1 MLAAIAAYDLMSASP
16 VDEIAFVAARLAD
29 AAGAALEASLC
40 VARTRVS
47 GGGAGAALFPREQVA
62 GTRLAVIGMGKTG
75 ARELNYVSDVDVIFV
90 AGADDGLIESVGES
104 RIVDIATRLAV
115 QTMRG
120 IDGAEIE
127 PPLWEVDANLR
138 PEGKQGAL
146 VRTLDSHLSYYDRWA
161 KSWEFQAL
169 LKARPIAGDAELG
182 EAYVRAV
189 QPKIWTSAARENF
202 VDSVQRMRERVT
214 EHIPAAEVPYQ
225 LKLGPGGIRDIE
237 FTVQLL
243 QLVHGLSD
251 DRIRQRGTLAALDAL
266 VEQGY
271 IGRAEAATFS
281 HDYRVLRLLEHR
293 MQLRTCDART

>member
-1 MLAAIAAYDLMSASP
+1 
-16 VDEIAFVAARLAD
+16 
-29 AAGAALEASLC
+29 
-40 VARTRVS
+40 
-47 GGGAGAALFPREQVA
+47 
-62 GTRLAVIGMGKTG
+62 
-75 ARELNYVSDVDVIFV
+75 
-90 AGADDGLIESVGES
+90 
-104 RIVDIATRLAV
+104 
-115 QTMRG
+115 MRG

-225 LKLGPGGIRDIE
+225 IKLGPGGIRDIE

-251 DRIRQRGTLAALDAL
+251 DRIRQRGTLRRARCP
-266 VEQGY
+266 
-271 IGRAEAATFS
+271 GRAGLHRPRRSGDLLARLPCAASARAS
-281 HDYRVLRLLEHR
+281 HAAED
-293 MQLRTCDART
+293 TCAART